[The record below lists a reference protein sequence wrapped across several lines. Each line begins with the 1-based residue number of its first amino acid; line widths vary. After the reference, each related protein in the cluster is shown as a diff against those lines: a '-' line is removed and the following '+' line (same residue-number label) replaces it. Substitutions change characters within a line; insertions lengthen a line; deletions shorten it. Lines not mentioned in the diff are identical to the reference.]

1 MTLRKVVFWLHLLTG
16 LTAGAVILINLA
28 DEVYFDQV
36 HPWHVV
42 PGAARTTGAAG
53 WAGA

>member
-1 MTLRKVVFWLHLLTG
+1 VTLRKVVFWLH